1 MAPPGGYGEGY
12 KTASHFDEQDHCR
25 EQEVQH
31 NNGRCDGSGAKPLE
45 AKVKAV
51 IAMDAT
57 KETNK

>member
-1 MAPPGGYGEGY
+1 MASPC
-12 KTASHFDEQDHCR
+12 DDQDHRR

-31 NNGRCDGSGAKPLE
+31 NSERCDGSGAKPLE
-45 AKVKAV
+45 GKVKVV